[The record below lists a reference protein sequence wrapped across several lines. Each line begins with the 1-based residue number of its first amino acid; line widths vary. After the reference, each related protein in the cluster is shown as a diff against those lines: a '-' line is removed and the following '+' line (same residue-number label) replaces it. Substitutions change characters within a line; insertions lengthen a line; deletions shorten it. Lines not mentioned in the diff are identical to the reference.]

1 VLSDMGWPSQ
11 SGYSISG
18 LCDGVTVV
26 LMTVSTLK
34 GYFRINPLMIL
45 SQACRSGQIS

>member
-1 VLSDMGWPSQ
+1 MGWPSQ

-18 LCDGVTVV
+18 LGDGVTVV

-34 GYFRINPLMIL
+34 GYFRIK
-45 SQACRSGQIS
+45 RR